1 MKKKNKPKRPVF
13 QTLQRIFQE
22 HATFNKPIAILVA
35 INILGIV
42 FATAGP
48 LLIGKIVD
56 AAVSKQPWDSI
67 LLLISIYGVT
77 SVLSVV
83 MAHARWN
90 HETKHLAWQQSTVLI
105 QRTFAHLMGL
115 TIGQLRNQHSVVT
128 QSKVNN
134 GQAAVRTLFDGIM
147 YQALPTILTAFTA
160 CTMMTVAYPMLG
172 LVTSVL
178 CFLMIFLTTDA
189 ARRIYKSLK
198 RSKRFEHNVVN
209 RRGGDVLKHMTSI
222 MLASHQERSLGFIER
237 ARNTAARNY
246 RWVHLP
252 LGKMVARIWLLNMS
266 GRVIVTGV
274 AAWFVVTGEYQVGAI
289 AASAAW
295 ILQSLGRLQDL
306 HQILRSML
314 QSWVDAEIYF
324 EIRDVV
330 PDFDTPAHA
339 VQLDCIRGAIVFD
352 SVFFEYEGSDEPA
365 LKDVSLVIE
374 PGETVGIVGPS
385 GAGKSTLLAM
395 LQGAFR
401 PTLGTITIDGID
413 MRNLDLHRYREQVG
427 FVEQETTIFDWT
439 LHENLLFGVPDG
451 RRQFLED
458 NPAEIVAV
466 LREVGLDRL
475 IPRLRK
481 RMGETGRNLSGG
493 EKQRIAIARI
503 ILKSP
508 DMVIVDEGTSSVDPV
523 TERQVHAQLKQV
535 SPGSTRIFVAHRLST
550 VQDADKIVV
559 MNHGQIVAVGTHHEL
574 LSGCPLYVEL
584 VTNQLLSV

>member
-1 MKKKNKPKRPVF
+1 M
-13 QTLQRIFQE
+13 
-22 HATFNKPIAILVA
+22 
-35 INILGIV
+35 LGIG
-42 FATAGP
+42 FSTAGP

-56 AAVSKQPWDSI
+56 AAVLKQSWDNI
-67 LLLISIYGVT
+67 LVLIATYGAT
-77 SVLSVV
+77 SVLAVV
-83 MAHARWN
+83 MAHVRWN
-90 HETKHLAWQQSTVLI
+90 HETRHLAWQQSTVLI

-128 QSKVNN
+128 QSKVSN

-160 CTMMTVAYPMLG
+160 CVMMTVTYPMLG

-198 RSKRFEHNVVN
+198 RSKKFEHNVVN
-209 RRGGDVLKHMTSI
+209 KRGGDAMKHMTSI
-222 MLASHQERSLGFIER
+222 MLASHEERSLRFIED
-237 ARNTAARNY
+237 ARHTAARNY

-252 LGKMVARIWLLNMS
+252 LGKMVARIWLLNLS
-266 GRVIVTGV
+266 GRVIVTGL
-274 AAWFVVTGEYQVGAI
+274 AAWLVVTGEYQAGAI

-352 SVFFEYEGSDEPA
+352 SVFFGYEGSDEPA
-365 LKDVSLVIE
+365 LKDVSLAIE

-401 PTLGTITIDGID
+401 PTLGSITVDGID

-439 LHENLLFGVPDG
+439 LQENLLFGVPDG
-451 RRQFLED
+451 RRQFLEN
-458 NPAEIVAV
+458 NPDEIIAV

-523 TERQVHAQLKQV
+523 TERQVHAQLKHV

-559 MNHGQIVAVGTHHEL
+559 MNQGQIVAVGTHHEL
-574 LSGCPLYVEL
+574 LRTCSLYTEL
-584 VTNQLLSV
+584 VNNQLLQV